1 MFQDR
6 VDNATD
12 GGHDYKKNQVC
23 QHHGVHLA
31 FDLTTL
37 TWCAARVENELGIK
51 TGVHD
56 NADDPSGVPKY
67 RTAQQCRLQIN
78 RISLIADR
86 DCGSKLV
93 HQNLRAV
100 AFNPESILC
109 VGTRRGIAEVGERR
123 DGVARLEIGLAVQI
137 FGLDEGNILVLARC
151 ADEYVGRDA
160 LMVENLD
167 KVADAQVFP
176 GGALPVRFGI
186 GGTIVVI
193 FGIYAVTG
201 GRGGRLLK
209 SFGWSTVGERLIG
222 LCKLFFADALG

>member
-1 MFQDR
+1 MFQGR

-12 GGHDYKKNQVC
+12 DPHDYKNNQVH

-31 FDLTTL
+31 LDPTTL
-37 TWCAARVENELGIK
+37 TWRAARVENELSIK
-51 TGVHD
+51 TGVHND
-56 NADDPSGVPKY
+56 ADDPSGIPKY
-67 RTAQQCRLQIN
+67 RTAQQRRLQIN
-78 RISLIADR
+78 RISLVADR

-100 AFNPESILC
+100 AFDPESILC
-109 VGTRRGIAEVGERR
+109 VGTRRGIAEVGKRR
-123 DGVARLEIGLAVQI
+123 DGIARFEIRLAIQI

-186 GGTIVVI
+186 GCTIVVI
-193 FGIYAVTG
+193 FGICAVTAG
-201 GRGGRLLK
+201 GGG
-209 SFGWSTVGERLIG
+209 
-222 LCKLFFADALG
+222 